1 MSDQGH
7 ALGVAFSSPT
17 LDAVTANSI
26 TVGTLT
32 ADTISFESET
42 VDTLIA
48 TTGTITTLGSTT
60 GTIATLNSTTGTI
73 TTLGSTTGTI
83 ATLNSTTG
91 TIATLGSTTGTITTL
106 GSTTANIAT
115 GNITTGNVTNLNQ
128 SGLGAVSVSNAVSAA
143 GTNQATATPLTAAVN
158 NVSTVGAG
166 TGVNLPASAAG
177 RQIVVQN
184 NGANALTVYPAQ
196 GASDTVNGLAATV
209 GVKLVVGAIA
219 TFNATAAGAWV
230 VQGLPNHASAFN
242 TNSATTT
249 ATLTAANVS
258 GGFASVDLQ
267 MTGAMSGDAALTLPL
282 VTDLVAALPNASAS
296 TSYRLRITNASSNN
310 QIWTVT
316 TNTGW
321 TLAGT
326 MTIAQNTWREF
337 VVTFSSTS
345 AATLQSVA
353 VGTYS

>member
-1 MSDQGH
+1 MTNGA

-17 LDAVTANSI
+17 LDVVTANEVI
-26 TVGTLT
+26 TGLLT
-32 ADTISFESET
+32 AETIDFESQT
-42 VDTLIA
+42 VDTLVA

-91 TIATLGSTTGTITTL
+91 TITTL
-106 GSTTANIAT
+106 GSTTANITT

-143 GTNQATATPLTAAVN
+143 GTNQATATPLTATVN
-158 NVSTVGAG
+158 NVSTVASG

-177 RQIVVQN
+177 RQITIQN
-184 NGANALTVYPAQ
+184 NGANTLTVYPAQ
-196 GASDTVNGLAATV
+196 GASDTINGLAATV
-209 GVKLVVGAIA
+209 GVKLVPGVIA
-219 TFNATAAGAWV
+219 TFNATAAGAWN

-242 TNSATTT
+242 TNNATTA

-258 GGFASVDLQ
+258 GGYASVDLQ
-267 MTGAMSGDAALTLPL
+267 MTGAMAGDAALTLPL
-282 VTDLVAALPNASAS
+282 VSDLVAALPNASAS
-296 TSYRLRITNASSNN
+296 TSYRLRITNASSNA
-310 QIWTVT
+310 QTWTVT

-337 VVTFSSTS
+337 IVTFTSTS